1 MSEEKSKL
9 QKITDVEAEAE
20 MRRAIEA
27 ILMVAIDPVAPG
39 ILAQL
44 FEVPVDEI
52 ERICDSMVEQYEEA
66 KLGFLLVRIGGG
78 YRFQSNPEKAQWV
91 ERFVLEGQSRR
102 LTAAAMETL
111 SIVAYKQPISRAQI
125 SAIRGVDVEG
135 VMRNLQQRGLIDEV
149 SRDVGPGNAVLYG
162 SSEFEQGT
170 QQFERLQKVLARAGI
185 GSRRVCEKLIVDQ
198 RVTVNG
204 EIPELGEKVDPETS
218 QIEVDGLKI
227 GVRQD
232 LVYYLVNKPIGII
245 TTSKD
250 PQKRSTV
257 IDLVPTHPRVFPVG
271 RLDADTEGL
280 IFMTNDGDLTHYLTH
295 PSFGIEKEYL
305 VQVEVK
311 PSRNAIRQLRQGVEL
326 DDGLTAPAKVSLV
339 DEKLL
344 KIVIHE
350 GRNRQVRRMC
360 ESIGHPVIRLVRS
373 RIGPIVDRSL
383 SPGSFREL
391 TNQELRSIRKI
402 LSKDFSN

>member
-1 MSEEKSKL
+1 M
-9 QKITDVEAEAE
+9 
-20 MRRAIEA
+20 
-27 ILMVAIDPVAPG
+27 P
-39 ILAQL
+39 
-44 FEVPVDEI
+44 
-52 ERICDSMVEQYEEA
+52 
-66 KLGFLLVRIGGG
+66 
-78 YRFQSNPEKAQWV
+78 
-91 ERFVLEGQSRR
+91 
-102 LTAAAMETL
+102 
-111 SIVAYKQPISRAQI
+111 
-125 SAIRGVDVEG
+125 
-135 VMRNLQQRGLIDEV
+135 
-149 SRDVGPGNAVLYG
+149 
-162 SSEFEQGT
+162 SSESEQGT

-280 IFMTNDGDLTHYLTH
+280 ILMTNDGDLTHYLTH

-383 SPGSFREL
+383 RPGSFREL

>member
-1 MSEEKSKL
+1 M
-9 QKITDVEAEAE
+9 
-20 MRRAIEA
+20 
-27 ILMVAIDPVAPG
+27 P
-39 ILAQL
+39 
-44 FEVPVDEI
+44 
-52 ERICDSMVEQYEEA
+52 
-66 KLGFLLVRIGGG
+66 
-78 YRFQSNPEKAQWV
+78 
-91 ERFVLEGQSRR
+91 
-102 LTAAAMETL
+102 
-111 SIVAYKQPISRAQI
+111 
-125 SAIRGVDVEG
+125 
-135 VMRNLQQRGLIDEV
+135 
-149 SRDVGPGNAVLYG
+149 
-162 SSEFEQGT
+162 SSEFEQET

-383 SPGSFREL
+383 RPGSFREL